1 MVVDRGCREDVGD
14 RQWTAI
20 CRYIRPI
27 ELWSA
32 AEPALDG
39 IVEELLSRPMFD
51 RDAHAGE
58 VRGQGDG

>member
-20 CRYIRPI
+20 RWYIRPL

-32 AEPALDG
+32 AEPALDR

-51 RDAHAGE
+51 RDTNAGQ
-58 VRGQGDG
+58 VCGQGDG